1 MKFVAL
7 VEKNSRFESYF
18 VKCFVNISLDKKY
31 KVSND
36 GDFALATKLS
46 LSKFNYKEKFCQ
58 DPDRTREDTIF
69 KLWCF

>member
-7 VEKNSRFESYF
+7 VGKNSRFESYF

-31 KVSND
+31 KVSNV

-46 LSKFNYKEKFCQ
+46 L
-58 DPDRTREDTIF
+58 
-69 KLWCF
+69 